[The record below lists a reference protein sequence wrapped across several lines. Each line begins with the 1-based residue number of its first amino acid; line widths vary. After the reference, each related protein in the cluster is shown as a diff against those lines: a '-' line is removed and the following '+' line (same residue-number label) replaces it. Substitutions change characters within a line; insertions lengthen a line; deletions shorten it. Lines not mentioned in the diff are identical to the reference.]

1 MANLI
6 EQLKGLK
13 EIKPRK
19 NWVDAQRELLLSQ
32 IQAQSTKKRQSFV
45 INSWFFFKS
54 SLPTGM
60 VRFVARPIGVLTMVS
75 LFVLGTGMLSVN
87 ASRLSLPGDFL
98 YPVKLTSEKV
108 GVALTSGEE
117 EKANKYLENAEE
129 RVREI
134 EALSVKEDKQDEKS
148 ENIKIAA
155 DALTVEMKKA
165 QEELEKTIDKPQ
177 QSKEVEEAMVESV
190 QALDKKAGEL
200 SDKIGLQVEALK
212 YDIDITTALEEASAE
227 VENIS
232 VKAIEVVINR
242 IDKIEIEISEKDLVD
257 AIEKKI
263 KNAED
268 EVQDVQDSLDT
279 AEAVEV
285 DETIVDNEG
294 SDDSTSDETSTEEE
308 GEDEPTSDETST
320 TEEDTSVQDSK
331 DITVGVEAS
340 LTEARDFLNQGDLIS
355 AIEIIKE
362 SVSLTKSVKDSVG
375 IVAEPTIL
383 EDVLESDEEVSSEV
397 VDSEAAAVETV
408 TEEESN

>member
-1 MANLI
+1 
-6 EQLKGLK
+6 
-13 EIKPRK
+13 
-19 NWVDAQRELLLSQ
+19 
-32 IQAQSTKKRQSFV
+32 
-45 INSWFFFKS
+45 
-54 SLPTGM
+54 
-60 VRFVARPIGVLTMVS
+60 
-75 LFVLGTGMLSVN
+75 
-87 ASRLSLPGDFL
+87 
-98 YPVKLTSEKV
+98 VKLTSEKV

-383 EDVLESDEEVSSEV
+383 EDVLESGEEVSSEV

>member
-108 GVALTSGEE
+108 QVALTSGEE

-134 EALSVKEDKQDEKS
+134 EALAVDGEKKESTKD
-148 ENIKIAA
+148 NIKIAT
-155 DALTVEMKKA
+155 DALKVEMKKA
-165 QEELEKTIDKPQ
+165 QTELDKTIDKPQ
-177 QSKEVEEAMVESV
+177 QSKEVETAMVASV
-190 QALDKKAGEL
+190 RALDKKAGEL
-200 SDKIGLQVEALK
+200 GDKIGLQVEALK
-212 YDIDITTALEEASAE
+212 YDVDITNSLKEAGVE

-242 IDKIEIEISEKDLVD
+242 IDKIEIDISEKDLVD

-263 KNAED
+263 QNAED
-268 EVQDVQDSLDT
+268 EVKGVKDSLDT
-279 AEAVEV
+279 AEDAAV
-285 DETIVDNEG
+285 DENNAADEV
-294 SDDSTSDETSTEEE
+294 SDDSTSDEEST
-308 GEDEPTSDETST
+308 DEASVDKANAN
-320 TEEDTSVQDSK
+320 EDTSFQDSK
-331 DITVGVEAS
+331 DITIGVEAS

-355 AIEIIKE
+355 ALEIIKQ

-383 EDVLESDEEVSSEV
+383 EDVPEKKVDASSEV
-397 VDSEAAAVETV
+397 VDSEAAVVEKTD
-408 TEEESN
+408 EEESN

>member
-32 IQAQSTKKRQSFV
+32 IQSQSTKKRQSFV

-54 SLPTGM
+54 ALPTGM
-60 VRFVARPIGVLTMVS
+60 LRFVARPVGVLTLVS

-108 GVALTSGEE
+108 QVAFTSGEE
-117 EKANKYLENAEE
+117 QKANKYLENAEE

-134 EALSVKEDKQDEKS
+134 EALAVKDNKVEGKK
-148 ENIKIAA
+148 ENIKIAT
-155 DALTVEMKKA
+155 DALKSEMQKA
-165 QEELEKTIDKPQ
+165 QVQLEKTIDKPQ
-177 QSKEVEEAMVESV
+177 QSKEVEEAMVASV

-212 YDIDITTALEEASAE
+212 YDVDITKSLKEASAE
-227 VENIS
+227 IENIS

-242 IDKIEIEISEKDLVD
+242 IDKTEIEISEKDLVD

-263 KNAED
+263 KNAES
-268 EVQDVQDSLDT
+268 EVKGVKDSL
-279 AEAVEV
+279 EVEV
-285 DETIVDNEG
+285 EAPATDE
-294 SDDSTSDETSTEEE
+294 SPSDEEI
-308 GEDEPTSDETST
+308 T
-320 TEEDTSVQDSK
+320 TEEDETLTDETVVDENASLEADTSVQDSK

-355 AIEIIKE
+355 AIKIIKE

-383 EDVLESDEEVSSEV
+383 EDALESEEEASSEV
-397 VDSEAAAVETV
+397 VDSEAAVVET
-408 TEEESN
+408 TDEEESN

>member
-108 GVALTSGEE
+108 QVALTSGEE
-117 EKANKYLENAEE
+117 KKANKYLENAEE

-134 EALSVKEDKQDEKS
+134 EALAVDGEKKESTKD
-148 ENIKIAA
+148 NIKIAT
-155 DALTVEMKKA
+155 DALKVEMKKA
-165 QEELEKTIDKPQ
+165 QTELDKTIDKPQ
-177 QSKEVEEAMVESV
+177 QSKEVETAMVASV
-190 QALDKKAGEL
+190 RALDKKAGEL
-200 SDKIGLQVEALK
+200 GDKIGLQVEALK
-212 YDIDITTALEEASAE
+212 YDVDITNSLKEAGVE

-242 IDKIEIEISEKDLVD
+242 IDKIEIDISEKDLVD

-263 KNAED
+263 QNAED
-268 EVQDVQDSLDT
+268 EVKGVKDSLDT
-279 AEAVEV
+279 AEDAAV
-285 DETIVDNEG
+285 DENNAADEV
-294 SDDSTSDETSTEEE
+294 SDDSTSDEEST
-308 GEDEPTSDETST
+308 DEASVDKANAN
-320 TEEDTSVQDSK
+320 EDTSFQDSK
-331 DITVGVEAS
+331 DITIGVEAS

-355 AIEIIKE
+355 ALEIIKQ

-383 EDVLESDEEVSSEV
+383 EDVPEKKVDASSEV
-397 VDSEAAAVETV
+397 VDSEAAVVEKTD
-408 TEEESN
+408 EEESN